1 MTDNDFIEFINDI
14 EPAVTICGL
23 TFSPG
28 DILKEMDPVAFR
40 CFKSDYEASMEEDE
54 DENLSIQIDDIS
66 HINEN

>member
-1 MTDNDFIEFINDI
+1 MTDNDFIDFINDI

-40 CFKSDYEASMEEDE
+40 CFKSDFEASMEEDE
-54 DENLSIQIDDIS
+54 ATV
-66 HINEN
+66 

>member
-1 MTDNDFIEFINDI
+1 MSDNDFIEFLNSVEDDI
-14 EPAVTICGL
+14 TIFGL

-40 CFKSDYEASMEEDE
+40 VMKNDYIAMLEDE
-54 DENLSIQIDDIS
+54 NENLSIQIDDIS